1 MSPSPHFAPLAVRR
15 ESDRLLEPDW
25 LLLGRTEG
33 ASVYIDPRSTL
44 RVGSSA
50 FIMVM
55 AAKHQPVLLPGG
67 GSIGSLRER
76 YEIDCAGQRYRRHDG
91 TAHPDRAALGPVLG
105 RVGQDHWKNI
115 NPETVMGAVSAAA
128 CSGAA
133 TQDAPDITPPGPVL
147 RPPLNPR
154 PTFRT

>member
-1 MSPSPHFAPLAVRR
+1 MAHPIASFLTLSVVLGALVGCAAFPAGDDRAKLPSAQAAAPL
-15 ESDRLLEPDW
+15 EPGW

-76 YEIDCAGQRYRRHDG
+76 YEIDC
-91 TAHPDRAALGPVLG
+91 
-105 RVGQDHWKNI
+105 
-115 NPETVMGAVSAAA
+115 
-128 CSGAA
+128 
-133 TQDAPDITPPGPVL
+133 
-147 RPPLNPR
+147 
-154 PTFRT
+154 